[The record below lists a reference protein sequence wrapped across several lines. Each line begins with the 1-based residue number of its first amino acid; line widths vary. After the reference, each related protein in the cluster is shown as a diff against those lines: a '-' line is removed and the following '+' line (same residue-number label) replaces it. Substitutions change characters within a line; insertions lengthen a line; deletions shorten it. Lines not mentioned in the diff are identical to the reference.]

1 MTWRHGGLWQAL
13 VPEEKMADREEQLSD
28 EEKVIFGIYF
38 FAMVCGTC
46 DGLKCAL
53 PVPRSLHA
61 RVYRDPRAN
70 KKRNEAVVAARLLF
84 LAQLPLYCEPRTEA
98 PCTVFTQNRNGG
110 HLKWTFAGHSIGH
123 LLSSGK
129 AVLTVSYVA
138 VVKFSDRPVSLAPA
152 RYMPDSSLANTPFY

>member
-1 MTWRHGGLWQAL
+1 MTSRWALTSTGAGRKDGGSWGAAVRWGKGNIRNL
-13 VPEEKMADREEQLSD
+13 
-28 EEKVIFGIYF
+28 F

-46 DGLKCAL
+46 DGLKCEL

-152 RYMPDSSLANTPFY
+152 RYMPDSALANTPFY